1 MDKYNVTE
9 EEINL
14 LLDKFDEVLYNEFG
28 ETHYD
33 KIVEGF
39 LDYLETYNPHGYT
52 APTRE
57 YQLEYA
63 FASWLQEL

>member
-9 EEINL
+9 KEINL
-14 LLDKFDEVLYNEFG
+14 LLDKFDEVLVENFG
-28 ETHYD
+28 DGYYD
-33 KIVEGF
+33 KVVTGF
-39 LDYLETYNPHGYT
+39 LDYLETYNANGFT

-63 FASWLQEL
+63 FSSWLQEM

>member
-9 EEINL
+9 EEIDL
-14 LLDKFDEVLYNEFG
+14 LMDKFDEQLVWEFG
-28 ETHYD
+28 EGYYD
-33 KIVEGF
+33 RATNGF
-39 LDYLETYNPHGYT
+39 LDYLETYNPNGFT

-63 FASWLQEL
+63 FVSWLQEL